1 MALERRR
8 WIRYTFL
15 LLHSCYE
22 IQVLILLRR
31 SFTISIETI
40 SFHPGSYTYSYHYSP
55 FPVKCHHLH
64 LRSTEMFYA
73 GTQERLLRGSWL
85 YEDHRLRVP
94 ILNCG
99 GSRIEERDSEEEV
112 LWYRKMNSELC
123 AIHHLPLFACIIVGL
138 KSCFHLRM
146 HSILHFVG
154 YSSRSWY

>member
-1 MALERRR
+1 MTTSFSHRVQEARVDRFKVAASKSRLMFMALERRR

-31 SFTISIETI
+31 SFIISIETI
-40 SFHPGSYTYSYHYSP
+40 SFYPGSYTYSYHYSP

-73 GTQERLLRGSWL
+73 GTQGRLLRGSWL

-99 GSRIEERDSEEEV
+99 GSRIEEH
-112 LWYRKMNSELC
+112 
-123 AIHHLPLFACIIVGL
+123 ATL
-138 KSCFHLRM
+138 KRRFFG
-146 HSILHFVG
+146 IG
-154 YSSRSWY
+154 K